1 MFIER
6 SSNNKFLR
14 TTNIRHVANSIRTHG
29 IGIMNTAVKT
39 KTSFLENMSFSF
51 KVNFTYQYLRQK
63 FYMFS
68 QFLFDEHIKSR
79 LMKDIKFFKEN
90 KDKLNQRVNSTQISL
105 SVLSPPLFYLVSVRT
120 SEKILY
126 KHSKTRHNTRY
137 QRNISRSIPA
147 INWSNRYDIN

>member
-29 IGIMNTAVKT
+29 IGIMNTAVCLNINPIKLF
-39 KTSFLENMSFSF
+39 SVFFL

-90 KDKLNQRVNSTQISL
+90 KDRLNQRVN
-105 SVLSPPLFYLVSVRT
+105 FNT
-120 SEKILY
+120 SDK
-126 KHSKTRHNTRY
+126 
-137 QRNISRSIPA
+137 
-147 INWSNRYDIN
+147 

>member
-29 IGIMNTAVKT
+29 IGIMNTAVRCT
-39 KTSFLENMSFSF
+39 FTFSIRIKYVLLF
-51 KVNFTYQYLRQK
+51 FTKVNFTYQYLRQK

-79 LMKDIKFFKEN
+79 LMKDIKYFKEN
-90 KDKLNQRVNSTQISL
+90 KERLNQRVNPNNLLFSL
-105 SVLSPPLFYLVSVRT
+105 VLIEFLSNLVS
-120 SEKILY
+120 I
-126 KHSKTRHNTRY
+126 
-137 QRNISRSIPA
+137 
-147 INWSNRYDIN
+147 